1 MYQGFG
7 FVTSVFCNF
16 AYSNIV
22 QRTLALKKTI
32 RRMKQILI
40 VEDDLAFG
48 TMLQTWLKKKGFSVE
63 KVTNV
68 GAAARWLTE
77 GGADSVN
84 LILSDL
90 RLPDHDGLFLL
101 TWMRKRNI
109 AVPFIVMTH
118 YAEVQNAVLAMK
130 SGAADY
136 IAKPVQP
143 DILLQK
149 INDALKAAPTAASV
163 VQASPMSSASASAD
177 KASASTGKA
186 SVSASSA
193 NANTA
198 AAANTTS
205 ASVPKYLEGKSEAS
219 RQLYDYVRLVAP
231 TPMSVL
237 ILGASGTG
245 KEYVARC
252 IHELSARKDKP
263 FFALDCGAI
272 PKDVAA
278 SEFFGH
284 KKGSFTGAD
293 ADKRGAF
300 EVANGGTLFLDE
312 VGNLSYDVQVQLLRA
327 LQERR
332 IRPVGGD
339 REITVDIRLVCAT
352 NENLEQAVAEGRFRE
367 DLYHRINEFTIY
379 MPQLRERGNDIFLFA
394 DLFIR
399 QANAELQRQVDGLD
413 AAAAE
418 LLVQHLWPGNLR
430 ELNNVMKRAVLL
442 ARGSQI
448 TAAEL
453 QQAMGP
459 VRHNAVTTLH
469 DEATERQRI
478 EEALRQT
485 GGNKAKAAR
494 LLGIDRKTIYN
505 KMEKWGMA

>member
-1 MYQGFG
+1 
-7 FVTSVFCNF
+7 
-16 AYSNIV
+16 
-22 QRTLALKKTI
+22 
-32 RRMKQILI
+32 MKQILI

-48 TMLQTWLKKKGFSVE
+48 TMLQTWLKKKGFDVE

-149 INDALKAAPTAASV
+149 INDALQAASAATPV
-163 VQASPMSSASASAD
+163 SQPVSAASAP
-177 KASASTGKA
+177 
-186 SVSASSA
+186 VSASSTNAAASYTTA
-193 NANTA
+193 NA
-198 AAANTTS
+198 S
-205 ASVPKYLEGKSEAS
+205 ASVPKYLEGRSEAS

-245 KEYVARC
+245 KEYVARR

-284 KKGSFTGAD
+284 KKGAFTGAD

-339 REITVDIRLVCAT
+339 RELTVDIRLVCAT
-352 NENLEQAVAEGRFRE
+352 NENLEQTVAEGRFRE

-418 LLVQHLWPGNLR
+418 LLVQHSWPGNLR

-442 ARGSQI
+442 ARGRQI

-459 VRHNAVTTLH
+459 VRQNAVPTLH
-469 DEATERQRI
+469 DAADERQRI

>member
-1 MYQGFG
+1 M
-7 FVTSVFCNF
+7 TH
-16 AYSNIV
+16 
-22 QRTLALKKTI
+22 
-32 RRMKQILI
+32 ILI

-48 TMLQTWLKKKGFSVE
+48 TMMQTWLRKKGFETSRA
-63 KVTNV
+63 TSV
-68 GAAARWLTE
+68 GAAARLLMDGTKP
-77 GGADSVN
+77 DLV
-84 LILSDL
+84 LSDL

-101 TWMRKRNI
+101 GWMHKRGHN
-109 AVPFIVMTH
+109 APFIVMTN

-130 SGAADY
+130 LGAADY

-149 INDALKAAPTAASV
+149 IKDALA
-163 VQASPMSSASASAD
+163 Q
-177 KASASTGKA
+177 
-186 SVSASSA
+186 
-193 NANTA
+193 
-198 AAANTTS
+198 AANTPTATADASTPPPSTPNKNSHSSSDKSNETKTETS
-205 ASVPKYLEGKSEAS
+205 SNVPRYIEGKSEAS
-219 RQLYDYVRLVAP
+219 KQLYSYVQLVAP

-245 KEYVARC
+245 KEYVARR
-252 IHELSARKDKP
+252 IHELSSRSDKP

-293 ADKRGAF
+293 SDKRGAF
-300 EVANGGTLFLDE
+300 ETANGGTLFLDE

-339 REITVDIRLVCAT
+339 REIEVDIRLVCAT

-379 MPQLRERGNDIFLFA
+379 MPQLRERGNDLFLFA

-399 QANAELQRQVDGLD
+399 QANEELQRNVEGFD
-413 AAAAE
+413 ASAAE
-418 LLVQHLWPGNLR
+418 MLVSNSWPGNLR
-430 ELNNVMKRAVLL
+430 QLNNVMKRAVLL
-442 ARGSQI
+442 TRGRLI
-448 TAAEL
+448 TTAEL
-453 QQAMGP
+453 SQAMGP
-459 VRHNAVTTLH
+459 TLQQQPSLTLH
-469 DEATERQRI
+469 DEDDERERI
-478 EEALRQT
+478 KQALQQT
-485 GGNKAKAAR
+485 NGNKSKAAR

-505 KMEKWGMA
+505 KIEKLGIGE

>member
-1 MYQGFG
+1 
-7 FVTSVFCNF
+7 
-16 AYSNIV
+16 
-22 QRTLALKKTI
+22 
-32 RRMKQILI
+32 MKQILI

-48 TMLQTWLKKKGFSVE
+48 TMLQTWLKKKGFDVE

-149 INDALKAAPTAASV
+149 INDALQAASAATPV
-163 VQASPMSSASASAD
+163 SQPVSAASAP
-177 KASASTGKA
+177 
-186 SVSASSA
+186 VSASSTNAAASCTTA
-193 NANTA
+193 NANA
-198 AAANTTS
+198 S

-245 KEYVARC
+245 KEYVARR

-284 KKGSFTGAD
+284 KKGAFTGAD

-339 REITVDIRLVCAT
+339 RELKVDIRLVCAT

-418 LLVQHLWPGNLR
+418 LLVQHSWPGNLR

-442 ARGSQI
+442 ARGRQI

-459 VRHNAVTTLH
+459 VRQNAVPTLH
-469 DEATERQRI
+469 DAADERQRI

-505 KMEKWGMA
+505 KMEKWGMS

>member
-1 MYQGFG
+1 
-7 FVTSVFCNF
+7 
-16 AYSNIV
+16 
-22 QRTLALKKTI
+22 
-32 RRMKQILI
+32 MKQILI

-48 TMLQTWLKKKGFSVE
+48 TMLQTWLKKKGFDVE

-149 INDALKAAPTAASV
+149 INDALQAASAATPV
-163 VQASPMSSASASAD
+163 SQAVSAASAPVSA
-177 KASASTGKA
+177 ASTTVSSHSCHSTHISA
-186 SVSASSA
+186 SVSST
-193 NANTA
+193 NA
-198 AAANTTS
+198 AASDTTSNAS
-205 ASVPKYLEGKSEAS
+205 ASVPKYLEGRSEAS

-245 KEYVARC
+245 KEYVARR

-284 KKGSFTGAD
+284 KKGAFTGAD

-339 REITVDIRLVCAT
+339 RELTVDIRLVCAT

-418 LLVQHLWPGNLR
+418 LLVQHSWPGNLR

-442 ARGSQI
+442 ARGRQI

-459 VRHNAVTTLH
+459 VRQNAVPTLH
-469 DEATERQRI
+469 NEADERQRI

-505 KMEKWGMA
+505 KMEKWGMS

>member
-1 MYQGFG
+1 
-7 FVTSVFCNF
+7 
-16 AYSNIV
+16 
-22 QRTLALKKTI
+22 
-32 RRMKQILI
+32 MKQILI

-48 TMLQTWLKKKGFSVE
+48 TMLQTWLKKKGFDVE

-149 INDALKAAPTAASV
+149 INDALQAASAATPV
-163 VQASPMSSASASAD
+163 SQPVSAASAP
-177 KASASTGKA
+177 
-186 SVSASSA
+186 VSASSTNAAASCTTA
-193 NANTA
+193 NA
-198 AAANTTS
+198 S

-245 KEYVARC
+245 KEYVARR

-284 KKGSFTGAD
+284 KKGAFTGAD

-339 REITVDIRLVCAT
+339 RELTVDIRLVCAT

-418 LLVQHLWPGNLR
+418 LLVQHSWPGNLR

-442 ARGSQI
+442 ARGRQI

-459 VRHNAVTTLH
+459 VRQNAVPTLH
-469 DEATERQRI
+469 DEADERQRI

>member
-1 MYQGFG
+1 
-7 FVTSVFCNF
+7 
-16 AYSNIV
+16 
-22 QRTLALKKTI
+22 
-32 RRMKQILI
+32 MKQILI

-48 TMLQTWLKKKGFSVE
+48 TMLQTWLKKKGFDVE

-149 INDALKAAPTAASV
+149 INDALQAASAATPV
-163 VQASPMSSASASAD
+163 SQAVSAASAPVSA
-177 KASASTGKA
+177 AST
-186 SVSASSA
+186 SVSSHSSH
-193 NANTA
+193 
-198 AAANTTS
+198 TS
-205 ASVPKYLEGKSEAS
+205 ASVSSTNAAASDTTANASDSASAPKYLEGKSEAS

-245 KEYVARC
+245 KEYVARR

-284 KKGSFTGAD
+284 KKGAFTGAD

-339 REITVDIRLVCAT
+339 REMKVDIRLVCAT

-418 LLVQHLWPGNLR
+418 LLVQHSWPGNLR

-442 ARGSQI
+442 ARGRQI

-459 VRHNAVTTLH
+459 VRQNAVPTLH
-469 DEATERQRI
+469 DEADERQRI

>member
-1 MYQGFG
+1 
-7 FVTSVFCNF
+7 
-16 AYSNIV
+16 
-22 QRTLALKKTI
+22 
-32 RRMKQILI
+32 MKQILI

-48 TMLQTWLKKKGFSVE
+48 TMLQTWLKKKGFDVE

-101 TWMRKRNI
+101 TWMRKRDI

-149 INDALKAAPTAASV
+149 INDALQAASAATPV
-163 VQASPMSSASASAD
+163 SQAVSAVSAPVSA
-177 KASASTGKA
+177 ASTSVSSHSSHTSA
-186 SVSASSA
+186 SVSSTNAAASDTTA
-193 NANTA
+193 NA
-198 AAANTTS
+198 S
-205 ASVPKYLEGKSEAS
+205 ASVPKYLEGRSEAS

-245 KEYVARC
+245 KEYVARR
-252 IHELSARKDKP
+252 IHELSARKGKP

-284 KKGSFTGAD
+284 KKGAFTGAD

-339 REITVDIRLVCAT
+339 REMKVDIRLVCAT

-418 LLVQHLWPGNLR
+418 LLVQHSWPGNLR

-442 ARGSQI
+442 ARGRQI

-459 VRHNAVTTLH
+459 VRQNAVLTLH
-469 DEATERQRI
+469 DEADERQRI

-505 KMEKWGMA
+505 KMEKWGMS